1 MRKILAYLSVNW
13 VFLFY
18 LTYGKYGWDVGEPVS
33 YLTGLSVDLIAMM
46 GLFQANSALTTQ
58 KEKDKQLIETVTNL
72 KANERMAKWRVAYL
86 TRKLTT
92 SS

>member
-46 GLFQANSALTTQ
+46 GLF
-58 KEKDKQLIETVTNL
+58 
-72 KANERMAKWRVAYL
+72 
-86 TRKLTT
+86 
-92 SS
+92 